1 MGRDGIMSVQLE
13 LFIKIDQQGDGM
25 DLQLQRRTVLVT
37 GSSAGIGRA
46 TAIAFGQE
54 GARVVV
60 TYHTNRERAEQTAT
74 DVREAG
80 GEALVVRYDLSDDDS
95 IYQAVRQVNEQ
106 WGTID
111 VLVNNAAD
119 MLAID
124 AAKAPDGANP
134 PFETIE
140 PARWRPAIRTS
151 LEGAY
156 LTTQYV
162 LPRMRTQQWGRI
174 VYISSMLV
182 EDGIPGMAAYASSKA
197 ALHGLAQTLAQEFGP
212 LNILTNI
219 VMPGIV
225 LTQRTKDTMPEGVLE
240 YAARQVPT
248 RRFAEPEDVATLV
261 VFLASGRNQH
271 INGEAIRVSGGA

>member
-1 MGRDGIMSVQLE
+1 M
-13 LFIKIDQQGDGM
+13 
-25 DLQLQRRTVLVT
+25 
-37 GSSAGIGRA
+37 
-46 TAIAFGQE
+46 
-54 GARVVV
+54 
-60 TYHTNRERAEQTAT
+60 
-74 DVREAG
+74 DVRAAG
-80 GEALVVRYDLSDDDS
+80 GEALVVRYDLGDDGS

-124 AAKAPDGANP
+124 ATKASSGAADP
-134 PFETIE
+134 LFETIE
-140 PARWRPAIRTS
+140 PARWRPAIRTG

-162 LPRMRTQQWGRI
+162 LPGMRTQQWGRI
-174 VYISSMLV
+174 VYISSTLV

-197 ALHGLAQTLAQEFGP
+197 ALHGLAQTLVQELGP

-225 LTQRTKDTMPEGVLE
+225 LTRRTKDTMPEGVLE

>member
-1 MGRDGIMSVQLE
+1 
-13 LFIKIDQQGDGM
+13 M

-46 TAIAFGQE
+46 TAIAFGRE
-54 GARVVV
+54 GARVAV
-60 TYHTNRERAEQTAT
+60 TYHKNREKAEQTAM
-74 DVREAG
+74 DAREAG
-80 GEALVVRYDLSDDDS
+80 GEAMVVRYDLGDDDS

-124 AAKAPDGANP
+124 ATKASSGVADP

-140 PARWRPAIRTS
+140 PARWRPAIRTGM
-151 LEGAY
+151 EGAY

-162 LPRMRTQQWGRI
+162 LPGMRTQQWGRI
-174 VYISSMLV
+174 VYISSTLV

-197 ALHGLAQTLAQEFGP
+197 ALHGLAQTLAQELGP